1 MHLLLLRT
9 ATAAAAALALTAPSA
24 LAAPANQATIDIDDQ
39 SMTANGFAA
48 GSGWTRVTINADRP
62 VDFGI
67 VALKPGKD
75 TGHFTN
81 AIGKLSPDKTESW
94 GDWVAGGST
103 RPGAPYV
110 TTLDMKPAWYSVIVY
125 ERKKQYS
132 IGGFTVADRPAG
144 FEEPATTSTIGL
156 HDFRFDAP
164 KTLEADSTLKIVNEG
179 DQIHEV
185 VLARVKGKPAKAVRL
200 AKQGKFGKISFAG
213 RPSQAVGL
221 VSGGTTNIVTPD
233 LAKGRY
239 LLVCAY
245 GDARSRNKPH
255 AALGMARAIT
265 VR

>member
-1 MHLLLLRT
+1 MHLPLLRT

-24 LAAPANQATIDIDDQ
+24 FAAPTNQATIDIDGQ
-39 SMTANGFAA
+39 NMTANGFAE

-81 AIGKLSPDKTESW
+81 AIGKLSPDQAESW

-110 TTLDMKPAWYSVIVY
+110 TALDMRPAWYSVVVY
-125 ERKKQYS
+125 GEKDQS
-132 IGGFTVADRPAG
+132 AIGGFTVFDRPAG
-144 FEEPATTSTIGL
+144 FEEPAATTTIGL
-156 HDFRFDAP
+156 HDYRFDAP
-164 KTLEADSTLKIVNEG
+164 KTLTKDSTLKIVNEG
-179 DQIHEV
+179 RQIHEV
-185 VLARVKGKPAKAVRL
+185 VLARVKGKPARSVRL
-200 AKQGKFGKISFAG
+200 AKQGKFGKIPFAG
-213 RPSQAVGL
+213 PPSQAVGL
-221 VSGGTTNIVTPD
+221 VSGGTTNIVTPK

-255 AALGMARAIT
+255 AALGMARTIT

>member
-1 MHLLLLRT
+1 MHLPLIRI
-9 ATAAAAALALTAPSA
+9 ATAAAAALAMSVPAA
-24 LAAPANQATIDIDDQ
+24 VAAPANQATIDIDDQ
-39 SMTANGFAA
+39 NMTANGFAA

-75 TGHFTN
+75 TGGFAN
-81 AIGKLSPDKTESW
+81 AIGKLSPDRTESW

-110 TTLDMKPAWYSVIVY
+110 VALDMDPAWYSVIVY
-125 ERKKQYS
+125 ERKKQYQV
-132 IGGFTVADRPAG
+132 GGFSVFDRPGG
-144 FEEPATTSTIGL
+144 FEEPASTSTIGL
-156 HDFRFDAP
+156 RDFRFDTP
-164 KTLEADSTLKIVNEG
+164 RTLDAGGTLKVVNQG
-179 DQIHEV
+179 RQIHEL
-185 VLARVKGKPAKAVRL
+185 VLARVKGKPAAAVKL
-200 AKQGKFGKISFAG
+200 AKQGKFGKIRFAG
-213 RPSQAVGL
+213 QPSQAVGL
-221 VSGGTTNIVTPD
+221 VSGGTTNVVTPE

-255 AALGMARAIT
+255 ATLGMAQAIT